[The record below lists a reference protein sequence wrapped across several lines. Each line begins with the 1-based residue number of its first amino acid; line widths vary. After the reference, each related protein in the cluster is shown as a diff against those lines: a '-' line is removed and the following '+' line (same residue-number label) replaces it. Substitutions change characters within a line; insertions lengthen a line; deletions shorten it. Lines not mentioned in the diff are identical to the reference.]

1 MGLNGV
7 VMITK
12 QFDRHLKY
20 YTTIN
25 KVFANGVI
33 LITAYY
39 LVFNLP
45 VGYLIGLYIIMF
57 VIWLL
62 VSLFFIGRFLDFI
75 IKMNLEEKEKAK
87 FDIITNICDV
97 VINASCYGIIVLI
110 LFSLYKNLVPTY
122 AMLGIGLLMAGA
134 IIIYLLSEYMTKK
147 LIRRL

>member
-1 MGLNGV
+1 
-7 VMITK
+7 MITE

-62 VSLFFIGRFLDFI
+62 VSLIFFGKLLDYMV
-75 IKMNLEEKEKAK
+75 KMDLEDKQKAK
-87 FDIITNICDV
+87 FDFLTNFCDT
-97 VINASCYGIIVLI
+97 VINAMCYGIIVMI
-110 LFSLYKNLVPTY
+110 LFSLYKNLAPNSAIV
-122 AMLGIGLLMAGA
+122 GISIMVTIAIGA
-134 IIIYLLSEYMTKK
+134 YLIIEYTTKK
-147 LIRRL
+147 IIG

>member
-1 MGLNGV
+1 
-7 VMITK
+7 MITK

-33 LITAYY
+33 LITAYK
-39 LVFNLP
+39 LVFNIP
-45 VGYLIGLYIIMF
+45 IGYLVGIYIIMF

-75 IKMNLEEKEKAK
+75 SKMNLEEKEKAK

-110 LFSLYKNLVPTY
+110 LFSLYKNSAPIHAVLGVSLLVV
-122 AMLGIGLLMAGA
+122 GA
-134 IIIYLLSEYMTKK
+134 VITYLLSEYMTKK

>member
-1 MGLNGV
+1 
-7 VMITK
+7 MITE

-33 LITAYY
+33 LITAYK
-39 LVFNLP
+39 LVFNIP
-45 VGYLIGLYIIMF
+45 IGYLVGIYIIMF

-75 IKMNLEEKEKAK
+75 SKMNLEEKEKAK

-110 LFSLYKNLVPTY
+110 LFSLYKNSAPIHAVLGVSLLVV
-122 AMLGIGLLMAGA
+122 GA
-134 IIIYLLSEYMTKK
+134 VITYLLSEYMTKK